1 MVRHPRSSLESGV
14 RKGAQAAAEYWAR
27 IHRVMDYVAEHIED
41 PLHLQT
47 LARVSHFSP
56 FHFHRIFKALT
67 RETLN
72 DYVKRQRLEG
82 AVSLKK

>member
-1 MVRHPRSSLESGV
+1 
-14 RKGAQAAAEYWAR
+14 
-27 IHRVMDYVAEHIED
+27 MDYVAEHIED